1 VQQSNKS
8 QQVAGVGLEKWQT
21 RTI

>member
-1 VQQSNKS
+1 VQQSSKP

>member
-1 VQQSNKS
+1 VQQSNGN